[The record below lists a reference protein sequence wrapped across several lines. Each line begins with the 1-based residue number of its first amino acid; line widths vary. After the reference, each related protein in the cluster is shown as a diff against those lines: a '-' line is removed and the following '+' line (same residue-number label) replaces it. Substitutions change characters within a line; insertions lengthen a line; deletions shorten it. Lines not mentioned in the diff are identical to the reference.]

1 MDHFQKVF
9 TLNAEYESAFY
20 KWEKLKSLVYGFN
33 KCFILNIFHIPI
45 GFFTR
50 YEAEQRFRM
59 QEESDYCVFFDSADE
74 LKNEWPPIKQ
84 GMFGG
89 SYQKY
94 KEVLDQAEDYYKN
107 NRSIG

>member
-1 MDHFQKVF
+1 
-9 TLNAEYESAFY
+9 
-20 KWEKLKSLVYGFN
+20 
-33 KCFILNIFHIPI
+33 
-45 GFFTR
+45 
-50 YEAEQRFRM
+50 M
-59 QEESDYCVFFDSADE
+59 QEESDYCVFFDSADG